1 VQKYTTNTTLTQRQP
16 FAIMETTEEVTMRTH
31 NKFRLTIILITIV
44 AFIGIRLSIARLDAE
59 IENNVQEIREMME
72 ELKIPE
78 EYHEN

>member
-1 VQKYTTNTTLTQRQP
+1 
-16 FAIMETTEEVTMRTH
+16 MRTH